1 MVNEE
6 NIDSETKLDVPI
18 TSLDDTT
25 TTSILGDT
33 TKADIQPHLYLV
45 PDYPSSKN
53 IPEVSSPTT
62 SPNSHDI
69 DTTIGYTLPFKH
81 NLRKPP
87 NRYSLEFE

>member
-1 MVNEE
+1 M
-6 NIDSETKLDVPI
+6 PI

-53 IPEVSSPTT
+53 IHEVSSPTI

-69 DTTIGYTLPFKH
+69 DTTIGYNLPFKH

>member
-1 MVNEE
+1 
-6 NIDSETKLDVPI
+6 VPI

-33 TKADIQPHLYLV
+33 TKADIEPHLYLV
-45 PDYPSSKN
+45 PDYPSSEN

-69 DTTIGYTLPFKH
+69 DTTPTTSPNSHDIDTTVCYTLPFKYI
-81 NLRKPP
+81 LGKPP

>member
-1 MVNEE
+1 
-6 NIDSETKLDVPI
+6 VPI

-33 TKADIQPHLYLV
+33 TKPDIEPHLYLV
-45 PDYPSSKN
+45 PDYPSSDN

-69 DTTIGYTLPFKH
+69 DTTVGCTLLFKH
-81 NLRKPP
+81 ILGKPP
-87 NRYSLEFE
+87 NKYSLEFE